1 MLASTM
7 RKSYAKPQPNWIIV
21 VMTVIDA
28 LVAFVLEGKLLQQWL

>member
-7 RKSYAKPQPNWIIV
+7 HKNYEKPQPNWTII
-21 VMTVIDA
+21 VMTVIGA